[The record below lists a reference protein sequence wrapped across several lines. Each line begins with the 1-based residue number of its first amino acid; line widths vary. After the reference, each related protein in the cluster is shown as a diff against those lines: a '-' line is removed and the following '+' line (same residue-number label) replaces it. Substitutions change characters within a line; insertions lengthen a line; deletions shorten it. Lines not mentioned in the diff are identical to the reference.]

1 MDLEL
6 GLEITKNA
14 DDHTSS
20 SDFRIAKEK
29 SGPVFISTETE
40 SAYIL
45 TAHLEGCRK
54 EHVNIDINEDE
65 TQLGVAVEK
74 PVQEKVMSGWSM
86 NKKEGETRGFR
97 KVFRIPDGVVLSR
110 IKAKINEQDSTLRI
124 FMPKVVKG
132 FVGAGVEELKEEEV
146 IIGQPQ
152 MTEAASDEVPEKI
165 SEKMKMDK
173 NPQAEGK
180 EVDKEEY
187 TKEVELDDQDLQ
199 TNDRRETKGGG
210 MESEE
215 SEESEERKIAKT
227 KKADRIEKQ
236 REDAKKRIKEKTHG
250 GVKNDKST
258 EATHQVAKPSQEIEE
273 IRPESRPPNAN
284 EMPKATPEKKE
295 VLDKGESSEMR
306 KGKDVC
312 EKSTPEKKPAAS
324 EKSKLLSTPLIIAGS
339 ALLVTI
345 VLIAIHRIRKRKQ

>member
-6 GLEITKNA
+6 GLKITKNA

-20 SDFRIAKEK
+20 SDFRIAKDK

-45 TAHLEGCRK
+45 TAHLKGHRK
-54 EHVNIDINEDE
+54 EHVDIDINEDE
-65 TQLGVAVEK
+65 TQLGIAVEK

-146 IIGQPQ
+146 IIGKPQ

-173 NPQAEGK
+173 NPQAKGK

-187 TKEVELDDQDLQ
+187 TKEVVLDDQDLQ

-210 MESEE
+210 MA
-215 SEESEERKIAKT
+215 SEESEERKNIAKT
-227 KKADRIEKQ
+227 KQADRIEKE

-258 EATHQVAKPSQEIEE
+258 EAITHQVAKPSQEIEE
-273 IRPESRPPNAN
+273 IEPESRPPNAN

-306 KGKDVC
+306 KGKDVR

-345 VLIAIHRIRKRKQ
+345 VLLAIHRIRKRKQ

>member
-1 MDLEL
+1 MEFK
-6 GLEITKNA
+6 ITKNT

-20 SDFRIAKEK
+20 SDFRIAKDK
-29 SGPVFISTETE
+29 SGPVFISNETE

-45 TAHLEGCRK
+45 TAHLEGYRK
-54 EHVNIDINEDE
+54 EHVDIDISEDE
-65 TQLGVAVEK
+65 TQLGIVVEK

-124 FMPKVVKG
+124 FMPKAVKG

-146 IIGQPQ
+146 IVGRPQ

-173 NPQAEGK
+173 NSQAKGK

-187 TKEVELDDQDLQ
+187 TKEVVLDDQDLQ

-210 MESEE
+210 MA
-215 SEESEERKIAKT
+215 SEESEERKIAEI
-227 KKADRIEKQ
+227 KKADRIEKE

-273 IRPESRPPNAN
+273 IEPDSRPPNAN

-345 VLIAIHRIRKRKQ
+345 VLLAIHRIRKRKQ